1 MMMVIWDGRGAIYTK
16 FVTIDAFAKLL
27 QFSIS
32 PIALIS
38 GASLL
43 LLSITNRFGRTIDRT
58 RVLVRELESGDA
70 VRFQEEHKNQLRILM
85 RRSSYLR
92 SAVLLVNAGIFL
104 SGLMIIGVFLHV
116 FVGWELKMVVLSC
129 LFLSVLSICCAVVF
143 LFLEVSVGLKALRLE
158 VSRHIKT

>member
-1 MMMVIWDGRGAIYTK
+1 M
-16 FVTIDAFAKLL
+16 TIDAFAKLL
-27 QFSIS
+27 QLSLS

-43 LLSITNRFGRTIDRT
+43 LLSITNRLGRTIDRS
-58 RVLVRELESGDA
+58 RVLVRELESGEA
-70 VRFQEEHKNQLRILM
+70 ARFQEEHKNQLRILM
-85 RRSSYLR
+85 RRSGYLR
-92 SAVLLVNAGIFL
+92 SAILLVNAGIFL
-104 SGLMIIGVFLHV
+104 SCLMIMSVFLHV

-143 LFLEVSVGLKALRLE
+143 LFLEVSAGLKALRLE